1 MDERLREL
9 SEEFSA
15 NSESRLR
22 QVARQ
27 HSLKPSK
34 AELKA
39 ALAPR
44 AHANELFA
52 PPPRSLG
59 KSAAERPG
67 ARLQADLI
75 DFSKNGTD
83 PTHKYGLLVSDV
95 YSRMAYT
102 KPLDSKSSQEV
113 TEASNEIVGDIPGAA
128 GGRTATLTTDAGG
141 EFAGAD
147 SVKGIVHRVKGEG
160 DRNAIILLGLRI
172 SF

>member
-1 MDERLREL
+1 MGERLRAL
-9 SEEFSA
+9 SEQFSA
-15 NSESRLR
+15 NSENRLR

-27 HSLKPSK
+27 HGLKPSK
-34 AELKA
+34 EELKA

-83 PTHKYGLLVSDV
+83 PTHHYGLLVSDV

-102 KPLDSKSSQEV
+102 KPLE
-113 TEASNEIVGDIPGAA
+113 T
-128 GGRTATLTTDAGG
+128 
-141 EFAGAD
+141 
-147 SVKGIVHRVKGEG
+147 
-160 DRNAIILLGLRI
+160 
-172 SF
+172 